1 MAQQCVI
8 AQIIERVASVVVIHN
23 EQSGASF
30 PIKGVTEQL

>member
-30 PIKGVTEQL
+30 PINGVTEQL